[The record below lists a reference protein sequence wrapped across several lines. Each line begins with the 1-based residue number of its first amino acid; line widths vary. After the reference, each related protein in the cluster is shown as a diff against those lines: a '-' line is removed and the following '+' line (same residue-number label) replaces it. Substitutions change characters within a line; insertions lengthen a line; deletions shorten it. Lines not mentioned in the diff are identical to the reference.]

1 MLVHMIVRDNAGSGY
16 PRLSCSTCGTAVV
29 RAPYMSDVEW
39 EHAIDRF
46 LAEHP
51 TPDPTEG
58 TRRVL
63 MVALSGD
70 AGDRAALEAKYG
82 QVWTTDELQSD
93 FEVLGFM
100 APFAHVRRRADGVE
114 GTVMFRPN
122 PRFYFSFA
130 PA

>member
-1 MLVHMIVRDNAGSGY
+1 MLLHLIVRDNAGSGY
-16 PRLSCSTCGTAVV
+16 PRLSCTTCGTAVV

-39 EHAIDRF
+39 EHTFDRF

-63 MVALSGD
+63 MVALTGD

-82 QVWTTDELQSD
+82 QVWTTDEMQTD
-93 FEVLGFM
+93 FDVISFL
-100 APFAHVRRRADGVE
+100 APFVHVVRKADKAE
-114 GTVMFRPN
+114 GSLMFQPR
-122 PRFYFSFA
+122 PRFYFSFE
-130 PA
+130 PK